1 MVERSKKPSA
11 IPVSPIGPSPQVEIT
26 SDSSR
31 VSAKL
36 PTGESIEILLYG
48 ATVIS
53 WKSGGKENLFL
64 SDKTHLDG
72 SKAVRG
78 GIPLVFPVFGPPPS
92 NHPTSNLPQHG
103 FARNARW
110 EYLGKSTSESNA
122 RPNSTGDDS
131 VKLDF
136 GLEPSSLGEESRK
149 AWPYNF
155 GLVYSVTLSREG
167 LGTSMMVRN
176 EGQEAFSIQFL
187 LHTYFKVKDIGA
199 VTISG
204 LKECTYIDKVD
215 SLKEKSETSEN
226 LTITSEIDRVY
237 SVPSSRVLTISEDK
251 TKRFEI
257 QRDNLDNV
265 VVWNPWIEKAG
276 SMSDFGPEDGWKRM
290 ICVEAGSV
298 SGWQKLEPGD
308 TYDAGQSIKAY

>member
-1 MVERSKKPSA
+1 MVDRPKKPSA
-11 IPVSPIGPSPQVEIT
+11 IPVSPIAPSPQVEIT

-92 NHPTSNLPQHG
+92 DHPTSNLSQHG

-136 GLEPSSLGEESRK
+136 GLELSNLSEETRK
-149 AWPYNF
+149 AWPYSF

-176 EGQEAFSIQFL
+176 EGQEAFSIQLL
-187 LHTYFKVKDIGA
+187 LHTYFKVKDISS
-199 VTISG
+199 VTVSD
-204 LKECTYIDKVD
+204 LKGCSYIDKVD
-215 SLKEKSETSEN
+215 SLREKTETTTD

-237 SVPSSRVLTISEDK
+237 TVPANQLLTISEDN

-265 VVWNPWIEKAG
+265 VVWNPWIKKAAG
-276 SMSDFGPEDGWKRM
+276 MSDFGPEDGWKHM

-308 TYDAGQSIKAY
+308 TYDAGQSIKAF